1 LGEIFYPVGQIALK
15 NVGGFVVGGLNGV
28 VVRFGIAVK
37 IFFHRKEA
45 TDIVTFGIKRDGG
58 ESPGNSAVAFDKG
71 VMATSIY
78 WLMADLMA
86 GWV

>member
-1 LGEIFYPVGQIALK
+1 
-15 NVGGFVVGGLNGV
+15 VGGLNGV

-71 VMATSIY
+71 VNGHQYILANGRSNGGMGLTGGRVVEPINQI
-78 WLMADLMA
+78 
-86 GWV
+86 GH